1 MMGELFA
8 AILARMTD
16 VELREQT
23 VTALV
28 EARAAHD
35 GPKVGACAAE
45 ARRRGKD
52 CLYRHAYVELV
63 WGPDVADQVQTRCC
77 LSPARSNQVA

>member
-1 MMGELFA
+1 MDELFA
-8 AILARMTD
+8 TILARMTD
-16 VELREQT
+16 VELRQQT

-35 GPKVGACAAE
+35 GQKVDACAAE

-52 CLYRHAYVELV
+52 CLYGHAYVELM
-63 WGPDVADQVQTRCC
+63 WGPDVADQVQTLCC
-77 LSPARSNQVA
+77 LLPARSHQVA